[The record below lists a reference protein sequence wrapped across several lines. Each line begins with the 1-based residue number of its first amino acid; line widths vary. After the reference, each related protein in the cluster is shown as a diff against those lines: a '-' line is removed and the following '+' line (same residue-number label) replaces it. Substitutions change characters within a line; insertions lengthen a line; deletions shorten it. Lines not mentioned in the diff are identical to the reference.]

1 MMEEKIQKIQEVFYK
16 MVETYE
22 IADELGFFIDINDV
36 IIVMKN
42 NKTRRIHPD
51 EEIETLIQ

>member
-1 MMEEKIQKIQEVFYK
+1 

-22 IADELGFFIDINDV
+22 IADEIGFPIDINDI

-42 NKTRRIHPD
+42 NKTRKINPD

>member
-1 MMEEKIQKIQEVFYK
+1 

-22 IADELGFFIDINDV
+22 IADELGFSIDINDV

-42 NKTRRIHPD
+42 NKTRRVRPD
-51 EEIETLIQ
+51 EEIETLTQ